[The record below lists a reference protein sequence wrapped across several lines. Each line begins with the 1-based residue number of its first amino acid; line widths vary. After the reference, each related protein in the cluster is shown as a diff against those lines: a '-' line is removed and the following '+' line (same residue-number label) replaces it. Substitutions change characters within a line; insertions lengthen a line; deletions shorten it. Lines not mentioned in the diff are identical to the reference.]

1 MIGWHYCHPVKLK
14 NNQIVRFQIVV
25 INIKNKR
32 MKKLRFL
39 IAGMFVF
46 LFALATQAQPATGIE
61 YFKGKWN
68 VTAQG
73 PNGDVK
79 MVIAI
84 DQKDGKAVGTIN
96 GTEVK
101 GNSATVNFI
110 GSQGSEVPF
119 ELTKKDDN
127 HVTGSIMS
135 VFDASGERVK

>member
-1 MIGWHYCHPVKLK
+1 
-14 NNQIVRFQIVV
+14 
-25 INIKNKR
+25 

-46 LFALATQAQPATGIE
+46 LLALATQAQPTTGIE
-61 YFKGKWN
+61 YFKGKWS

-73 PNGDVK
+73 PNGDIK

-84 DQKDGKAVGTIN
+84 DQKDGKVVGTIN
-96 GTEVK
+96 GTDGKELYKVVSVEVK

-135 VFDASGERVK
+135 NFDATGERVVEGAAK

>member
-1 MIGWHYCHPVKLK
+1 
-14 NNQIVRFQIVV
+14 
-25 INIKNKR
+25 

-79 MVIAI
+79 MVITI
-84 DQKDGKAVGTIN
+84 DQKDGKPVGTIN
-96 GTEVK
+96 GTDGKELYKVVSVEVK

-135 VFDASGERVK
+135 MFDATGERVK

>member
-1 MIGWHYCHPVKLK
+1 
-14 NNQIVRFQIVV
+14 
-25 INIKNKR
+25 

-96 GTEVK
+96 GTDGKELYKVVSIEVK

>member
-1 MIGWHYCHPVKLK
+1 
-14 NNQIVRFQIVV
+14 
-25 INIKNKR
+25 
-32 MKKLRFL
+32 MKKVRIFL
-39 IAGMFVF
+39 AGMFFMVM
-46 LFALATQAQPATGIE
+46 AIAVNAQSATGIE
-61 YFKGKWN
+61 FFKGKWD

-73 PNGDVK
+73 PNGDIK

-96 GTEVK
+96 GTDGKELYKVVSVEVK

-119 ELTKKDDN
+119 ELTKKDET

-135 VFDASGERVK
+135 MFDATGERVK

>member
-1 MIGWHYCHPVKLK
+1 
-14 NNQIVRFQIVV
+14 
-25 INIKNKR
+25 

-46 LFALATQAQPATGIE
+46 LFALATQAQSTTGIE
-61 YFKGKWN
+61 FFKGKWN

-96 GTEVK
+96 GTDGKELYKVVSVEIK
-101 GNSATVNFI
+101 SNSATVNFI

-135 VFDASGERVK
+135 MFDATGERSR